1 VSDTC
6 PRCGTPRAPSQ
17 RFCGGCGA
25 PLARRCRACGT
36 ENPPDFR
43 FCGTCGAAL
52 EPPPEPFAR
61 RDEVE
66 ERRWAT
72 VLFADLSGFTNLSER
87 SDVED
92 VRDLVDRCARLLGEV
107 VARYGGSVDS
117 VIGDAVLAVF
127 GAPVAHEDDAERA
140 VRAAL
145 EMQQRSTE
153 EADAFGSLPLRVGV
167 NTGEVMFAPVGP
179 DGRRGQTVLGDV
191 VNTAA
196 RLQTSAPVGTV
207 LVGEAT
213 WRESRR
219 AIRYDAVE
227 PFFVKGKQDPLYA
240 WVARDVV
247 AAPADRPVSDVP
259 MVGREREL
267 DVLRS
272 AWARV
277 VVDRQPQSVAILG
290 PAGIGKTR
298 LGREFRTH
306 LEAHGVRVLVGRCL
320 PYGESAGY
328 GAFAA
333 LVKAAAGIFES
344 DSLDQARAKLRALV
358 SGLVPGAEGED
369 VDRQLGALLGF
380 GHDELVT
387 NRRDLFSSVR
397 RLVEA
402 LADEQPTVF
411 GFDDIHWAEPSLLD
425 LLEFL
430 AGRVRDVPA
439 LFVVTA
445 RPELFDTRPNWGGG
459 LPRYTAIAVDALTD
473 ADARRMAV
481 GLLPDPAPEVVERL
495 REVAGGNPLF
505 IEELAASLAEG
516 TTDRAGTLPTSL
528 KGIITARIDA
538 LPDAERRVVLDAS
551 VVGKVF
557 WRGAVA
563 ALGGEEGLDDA
574 LDSLEARD
582 FIRRLATSHVEGDA
596 EFGFRHILLPEVAYE
611 TLPKAARRER
621 HATVARLVEV
631 TMGDR
636 ERDVAPIL
644 AHHWREAGDNER
656 AVRYLLAAAEQAGRG
671 WAKWEAAA
679 LYAQA
684 LELIPEE
691 DVAARRRARVQRAI
705 ALQASLH
712 AALGDV
718 TPPADLR

>member
-1 VSDTC
+1 VDDRC
-6 PRCGTPRAPSQ
+6 PRCSTPNTPSQ
-17 RFCGGCGA
+17 RFCGRCGASLDQGCPACGTANPPEFRFCGGCGA
-25 PLARRCRACGT
+25 
-36 ENPPDFR
+36 
-43 FCGTCGAAL
+43 AL
-52 EPPPEPFAR
+52 EPGPDPTAAR
-61 RDEVE
+61 EE
-66 ERRWAT
+66 AGERRWAT
-72 VLFADLSGFTNLSER
+72 VLFADLSGFTTLSER

-92 VRDLVDRCARLLGEV
+92 VRDLVDRCTRLLGEV
-107 VARYGGSVDS
+107 VARYGGSVDA

-153 EADAFGSLPLRVGV
+153 EAEAFSSLPLRIGV

-179 DGRRGQTVLGDV
+179 DGRRGQTVLGDA

-196 RLQTSAPVGTV
+196 RLQTSAPQGAV

-219 AIRYDAVE
+219 AIRYEAVE
-227 PFFVKGKQDPLYA
+227 PFLVKGKQDPLYA

-267 DVLRS
+267 EVLRS

-277 VVDRQPQSVAILG
+277 VVDCQPQCVAILG

-298 LGREFRTH
+298 LAREFRTH

-328 GAFAA
+328 GAFAE

-344 DSLDQARAKLRALV
+344 DRLDQARAKLQELV
-358 SGLVPGAEGED
+358 SALVPGSEGDEVGD
-369 VDRQLGALLGF
+369 QLGALLGLEH
-380 GHDELVT
+380 GELVT
-387 NRRDLFSSVR
+387 NRRALFASAR

-402 LADEQPTVF
+402 LAGEQPTVF
-411 GFDDIHWAEPSLLD
+411 GFDDVHWAEPSLLD

-430 AGRVRDVPA
+430 AGRVRDAPA
-439 LFVVTA
+439 LFAVTA

-481 GLLPDPAPEVVERL
+481 ELLPDPAPEVVERL
-495 REVAGGNPLF
+495 REVAAGNPLF

-528 KGIITARIDA
+528 KAIVTARIDA

-563 ALGGEEGLDDA
+563 ALAGEEGLDDA

-582 FIRRLATSHVEGDA
+582 FIRRLTTARVEGDA
-596 EFGFRHILLPEVAYE
+596 EFGFRHIVLPEVAYE
-611 TLPKAARRER
+611 TLPKAARRQR
-621 HATVARLVEV
+621 HATVARLVEG

-636 ERDVAPIL
+636 ERDAAPIL
-644 AHHWREAGDNER
+644 AHHWREAGDTER
-656 AVRYLLAAAEQAGRG
+656 AVRYLLAAADQAGRG

-684 LELIPEE
+684 LELIPAE
-691 DVAARRRARVQRAI
+691 DVATRRRVRVQRVV
-705 ALQASLH
+705 ALQASMH

-718 TPPADLR
+718 ERPPDVR